1 MVVTVYSSSVED
13 VMLSAGVPEIVN
25 IPSLLLM
32 ISPEGVVADGSDP
45 SMLHSTVTPIA
56 PPA

>member
-13 VMLSAGVPEIVN
+13 VILSDGVPEIVN
-25 IPSLLLM
+25 IPALLLM
-32 ISPEGVVADGSDP
+32 ISPVGVVYGNP
-45 SMLHSTVTPIA
+45 SIFQSTVTPIA